1 MSMPRENLHDLI
13 AFVAVA
19 RERSFTRAA
28 AQLGI
33 SQSTLSH
40 KIRALEERL
49 GLRLLTRT
57 TRSVTPTDAGDHLLQ
72 SLAPHFE
79 QIDHELAALGDLR
92 DKPAGTI
99 RITATDYAINTIV
112 WPKLSKLL
120 SEYPDIKV
128 EISIDYA
135 LRDIVADRFDI
146 GVRSGDQVA
155 KDMIAVRIGPPF
167 RMAMVASP
175 AYLRKRPA
183 PTAPEHLLEHDC
195 INLRLPTRGGLLPWD
210 LRKGAKE
217 TQVRVDGRIIVT
229 NTYQKLDAALGGFG
243 IAYLPEDLAQPHI
256 DKRRLVPLM
265 QEWWIPL
272 PGQHAY
278 YPSRRQSSRALQVII
293 EAMRHRS

>member
-1 MSMPRENLHDLI
+1 MPRENLHDLI

-40 KIRALEERL
+40 TIRALEERL

-57 TRSVTPTDAGDHLLQ
+57 TRSVTPTEAGDRLLQ
-72 SLAPHFE
+72 NLAPHFE
-79 QIDHELAALGDLR
+79 QIDLELAALGDLR

-112 WPKLSKLL
+112 WPKLSKILPD
-120 SEYPDIKV
+120 YPDIKV

-155 KDMIAVRIGPPF
+155 KDMIAVRIGPPT
-167 RMAMVASP
+167 RMAIVAAPS
-175 AYLRKRPA
+175 YLRKREPPA
-183 PTAPEHLLEHDC
+183 TPEQLLEHNC
-195 INLRLPTRGGLLPWD
+195 INLRLPTHGGLLPWE
-210 LRKGAKE
+210 LKKGANEK
-217 TQVRVDGRIIVT
+217 QVRVDGQLVVT
-229 NTYQKLDAALGGFG
+229 NTYQKLEAVLGGFG
-243 IAYLPEDLAQPHI
+243 IACMPEDLVQPHL
-256 DKRRLVPLM
+256 DKRRLVPLL
-265 QEWWIPL
+265 EDWWIML

-278 YPSRRQSSRALQVII
+278 YPSRRQSSRALQVVV
-293 EAMRHRS
+293 EALRHRP